1 MVKGS
6 KVTGKLIWKSEKK
19 QIKEFNHIRKTRDR
33 EKYGQDGFIISAEGI
48 FQYWGVKYIIKVLR
62 YYRFSDGF
70 MPMGNRKSSF
80 HAVVEYPKESKK
92 YVDMALKRDK
102 YSEFLWHD
110 TLHFWNDSQLI
121 DEQVAECHE
130 LAKKDIDSIFWL
142 RILYFLCVIKNE
154 KIKNTLKN
162 D

>member
-1 MVKGS
+1 M
-6 KVTGKLIWKSEKK
+6 TGRLIWKSEKK
-19 QIKEFNHIRKTRDR
+19 QLKEFEHIRRTRDR
-33 EKYGQDGFIISAEGI
+33 EKYGQDGFIISAEGT
-48 FQYWGVKYIIKVLR
+48 FQYFGIKYLIKVLR

-70 MPMGNRKSSF
+70 MPMSIRRSSF

-110 TLHFWNDSQLI
+110 TLHFYNDLQSI
-121 DEQVAECHE
+121 DEQIDECHR

-142 RILYFLCVIKNE
+142 RILYCLRIK
-154 KIKNTLKN
+154 K
-162 D
+162 